1 MKMLAMRLCVTLWCV
16 QQVGVD
22 QIAKQHKANAMCVC
36 YTGVPVQEVGAQKI
50 AMQCHTV

>member
-16 QQVGVD
+16 QQVGVH
-22 QIAKQHKANAMCVC
+22 QFAKQHKANAMCVC

-50 AMQCHTV
+50 AKQSHTV